1 MSVVS
6 YFSADVTIVL
16 VPAHT
21 ASVGEIRHRAAA
33 LLYAALRQG
42 DEGKSVLRLTFDR
55 SPSDF
60 RDTRRHSPPGYERNR
75 SGHEYRYL
83 TRSQS
88 SSKRSSRHKTSRPRS
103 RTPSRQSSH
112 RNSNRHSRSQSRN
125 SHKNNGRHSPTP
137 DRRSVSDYDRSH
149 SRSPDVE
156 RRHSYEDSGS
166 PVDEGRNA
174 SPVDRG
180 ARNHNSRS
188 VSRSRSR
195 SQQSNHRFRSRSPSD
210 YHNDGAPREHSSDS
224 RTGKILRQLILSLV
238 KFELFS
244 LSFIVDLIT

>member
-1 MSVVS
+1 MPKYDRQANGYRVFVGGVDPRVGKVDIEQE
-6 YFSADVTIVL
+6 FERFGPIADVWVARNPPGFAFIVFKY
-16 VPAHT
+16 AED
-21 ASVGEIRHRAAA
+21 ADRAV
-33 LLYAALRQG
+33 RRMDG
-42 DEGKSVLRLTFDR
+42 R

-60 RDTRRHSPPGYERNR
+60 RDTRRHSPTGYERNR
-75 SGHEYRYL
+75 SGHEDRYR

-88 SSKRSSRHKTSRPRS
+88 SSKRSSKHKTSRPRS

-174 SPVDRG
+174 SPGDHG

-210 YHNDGAPREHSSDS
+210 YHDDGAPREHSSDS
-224 RTGKILRQLILSLV
+224 RT
-238 KFELFS
+238 
-244 LSFIVDLIT
+244 DLIT

>member
-1 MSVVS
+1 MRLITKLQI
-6 YFSADVTIVL
+6 ADVTIVRVL
-16 VPAHT
+16 AHT
-21 ASVGEIRHRAAA
+21 ASVGEILHRADA
-33 LLYAALRQG
+33 LLYAAPRQD
-42 DEGKSVLRLTFDR
+42 DEGKSFIRLSFYR
-55 SPSDF
+55 SPSDI
-60 RDTRRHSPPGYERNR
+60 RDTRRHSPLGYERNR
-75 SGHEYRYL
+75 SGHEDRYR

-88 SSKRSSRHKTSRPRS
+88 SSKRSGKHKTSRPRS

-166 PVDEGRNA
+166 PVDDGRNT
-174 SPVDRG
+174 SPGDHG

-210 YHNDGAPREHSSDS
+210 YHDDGAPREHSSES
-224 RTGKILRQLILSLV
+224 HTGDQSV
-238 KFELFS
+238 
-244 LSFIVDLIT
+244 